1 MALDTKVNVNENGL
15 EDMDDFWN
23 TAKTPK
29 AVEPKNKPKKRKPL
43 KQDNRKSIQKT
54 VKRAPR
60 FSLDGN
66 TEGESVGGDMADFR
80 LKLEKGALSPGDLSH
95 VTTAPPT
102 PKPPE
107 QSREQSPVRSPEN
120 ARAYILEDDNVM
132 LANKHVAKSPLDKVD
147 TMPISPSAPDDD
159 FQMDDDGDDADDLL
173 PPPPPEDLQPEEEN
187 LSSRVNDVEFPDGG
201 DFEDSNSVTSSR
213 SVAKVQEEAPGA
225 SNENKTVIVD
235 DENDEDNDGHGFE
248 MNSPAIS
255 TSTDPSAVVAK
266 KKRGRPRKNESFETT
281 KTPVVQKGR
290 KKQRHA
296 TLFSPPGYPVGNREM
311 NPVPV
316 SDYKESPEQGKRRS
330 RRMHVKPLAYWK
342 NERVVYGPH
351 DEDGELGDEMGC
363 MPVPMSVLTALP
375 TPRKQRKPVALAG
388 AAKKGRSSQQ
398 SGVVEDEKPF
408 DDSRLRKKYKF
419 VDGEYAQIWD
429 ESLEASTDDSKWNVE
444 KYGLWFLLLVLFGS
458 VFNLYLELFSQR
470 LSHMLRISL
479 KLNCHYQRLGERSLK
494 ARS

>member
-29 AVEPKNKPKKRKPL
+29 AREPKNKHKKRQPL
-43 KQDNRKSIQKT
+43 KQENRISIQRS

-66 TEGESVGGDMADFR
+66 TDGGSSVGGDIDEFR
-80 LKLEKGALSPGDLSH
+80 LKLEKGAISPGDLSH

-102 PKPPE
+102 PKAPE
-107 QSREQSPVRSPEN
+107 QSRAQSPVRSPEN
-120 ARAYILEDDNVM
+120 TRAHISEDDDAV
-132 LANKHVAKSPLDKVD
+132 LANKRFSKSPLETVD

-159 FQMDDDGDDADDLL
+159 FQMEDDGDDLL
-173 PPPPPEDLQPEEEN
+173 PPPPPEDLEPEVEN
-187 LSSRVNDVEFPDGG
+187 ISSGDNDVEFPAGG
-201 DFEDSNSVTSSR
+201 DSVSSSR
-213 SVAKVQEEAPGA
+213 SAATIHEAVSGA
-225 SNENKTVIVD
+225 SNEIKTVIVD
-235 DENDEDNDGHGFE
+235 EENDEDIDGQGFE
-248 MNSPAIS
+248 MNSPTIS
-255 TSTDPSAVVAK
+255 TSTDPSSVVVTK
-266 KKRGRPRKNESFETT
+266 KKRGRPRKNEICETA
-281 KTPVVQKGR
+281 KTPAVQKGR
-290 KKQRHA
+290 KKQRQV

-342 NERVVYGPH
+342 NERIVYGPH

-375 TPRKQRKPVALAG
+375 TPRKQRKPVAFAG
-388 AAKKGRSSQQ
+388 GSKKGIHSHENAV
-398 SGVVEDEKPF
+398 VVEEKPF

-429 ESLEASTDDSKWNVE
+429 EALEASTDDSKFAAE
-444 KYGLWFLLLVLFGS
+444 KDGCGFMLWCGS
-458 VFNLYLELFSQR
+458 LFNLT
-470 LSHMLRISL
+470 
-479 KLNCHYQRLGERSLK
+479 
-494 ARS
+494 